1 MIFQKLKFDFPFF
14 CLVSLLIHSLLFSI
28 FFWQYYSKE
37 KLTFSVA
44 FSARQRAKKIPA
56 KDRSSKD
63 IIYLKSLFV
72 PDLQR
77 ELKLKKINDS
87 FSSSEVKYLNKAIQN
102 KIIYPRLAI
111 RMQWEG
117 SLRLQ
122 VTVTKAG
129 TVENIS
135 IAKSTNHKVLDQAA
149 IKALN
154 SWEFSKSLEK
164 KTFPLHFVFSLH

>member
-37 KLTFSVA
+37 RHTFSVA
-44 FSARQRAKKIPA
+44 FSARQRAK
-56 KDRSSKD
+56 RNSKD
-63 IIYLKSLFV
+63 IIYLKSLFA

-77 ELKLKKINDS
+77 ELKQKKISDS